1 MLAGASEYVKPGGT
15 LVYST
20 CTLNP
25 AENADVVNAFLTAHP
40 DFAPADDPRLPGGM
54 RTFYPHRDGC
64 DGFFAAKMTRIT
76 V

>member
-25 AENADVVNAFLTAHP
+25 AENGDVVNAFLAVHT
-40 DFAPADDPRLPGGM
+40 DFALANDPLLNGGM
-54 RTFYPHRDGC
+54 RTFWPHRDGC
-64 DGFFAAKMTRIT
+64 DGFFAAKMTRKT
-76 V
+76 L